1 MSWLAV
7 GAGIRSLHQFTLDFG
22 FLEHSSVQSWFMF
35 TTSVSTNSSSAKF
48 HNCWLVWWRCGGVA
62 VEDLGEC
69 KQSSSVT
76 VSPPAAGWRGELQC
90 TAGKWRP
97 LHCYSRA
104 LPAADM
110 TTPRN
115 TPHHGHCTGHC
126 TDTGTLSLTM
136 DLQKADTYPFIHF
149 S

>member
-1 MSWLAV
+1 MIVSWLAV
-7 GAGIRSLHQFTLDFG
+7 GAGVRSLHQFTLDFG
-22 FLEHSSVQSWFMF
+22 FLKHSSVQSWFLF
-35 TTSVSTNSSSAKF
+35 ITSVSTNSSFAKF
-48 HNCWLVWWRCGGVA
+48 HNCWLVWWRCGVA

-76 VSPPAAGWRGELQC
+76 VSPPPAAWWRRELQC

-136 DLQKADTYPFIHF
+136 DLHTAE

>member
-1 MSWLAV
+1 MACGGSWGPITSPVHV
-7 GAGIRSLHQFTLDFG
+7 GLWFSQAFKCPVLV
-22 FLEHSSVQSWFMF
+22 SVYY
-35 TTSVSTNSSSAKF
+35 TSVSTNSSSAKF
-48 HNCWLVWWRCGGVA
+48 HNCWLVWWRCGVA

-69 KQSSSVT
+69 KQSSTVT
-76 VSPPAAGWRGELQC
+76 VSPPAAAGWRRELQC

-136 DLQKADTYPFIHF
+136 DLHTAE